1 MQNQNLIINPNF
13 FEEKIYNNLDK
24 AYDNIQNLLEIL
36 KQHLI
41 FYNHDSYIKSQF
53 QLQKIENENTETSN
67 SILNK
72 QRGRPKKKINNFNS
86 HIHSKMSFDNICQK
100 LKVLYHHFLIN
111 LVNDYI
117 KTSYKGFQKFRVRKV
132 SSEIT
137 QNVTKKYNKY
147 LANIN
152 LKDFFSNEISN
163 KYKRFSG
170 NKNEE
175 NINKLCFFKPK
186 LKELL
191 MMNYYDVYK
200 NLNKKKKRSELK
212 LKYGITE
219 KTLLFNDCINKIRI
233 KESEEYVNRLEN
245 VAKGKLMNLFE
256 NGREFNNNFSSDF
269 STENNQC
276 LKKRKIEF

>member
-1 MQNQNLIINPNF
+1 MIYQNQNFNCHSSDFL
-13 FEEKIYNNLDK
+13 EEKIYSELEKNYN
-24 AYDNIQNLLEIL
+24 NIQKLLDIIKARFQIINEVFPQKQYSQNSEI
-36 KQHLI
+36 
-41 FYNHDSYIKSQF
+41 SV
-53 QLQKIENENTETSN
+53 
-67 SILNK
+67 LNK
-72 QRGRPKKKINNFNS
+72 SRGRPKKNDETKNFQV
-86 HIHSKMSFDNICQK
+86 HSKMSFDNICQK

-186 LKELL
+186 IKELF
-191 MMNYYDVYK
+191 MMNYFDVYK
-200 NLNKKKKRSELK
+200 NYFIYGNRNELIN
-212 LKYGITE
+212 KYGISN
-219 KTLLFNDCINKIRI
+219 KTLLIEDCLNKIKKKENEDYI
-233 KESEEYVNRLEN
+233 KKMNN
-245 VAKGKLMNLFE
+245 IAKGKFMNLFE